1 MDSNNIKQE
10 ILSFLK
16 DFCMWGITTFLVFL
30 FVFQAICVSG
40 SSMDNTL
47 HDGNLLIGTRINRE
61 YHRGDIV
68 VAKTTSQGNTRYI
81 IKRVI
86 GVPGDHIVID
96 YLYGNVYINGE
107 IIDEPYIREK
117 MQYSGWG
124 EMELTFDISED
135 CLFLMGDNRNRSL
148 DSREIGEVP
157 IKDISSRIIW
167 SLVPFKNV
175 E

>member
-1 MDSNNIKQE
+1 MNISNNKKE
-10 ILSFLK
+10 ILSFIK
-16 DFCMWGITTFLVFL
+16 DFCMWGILVFL
-30 FVFQAICVSG
+30 IFAFILQPAIVYG
-40 SSMDNTL
+40 SSMENTL
-47 HDGNLLIGTRINRE
+47 HDGNLLIGTRINKE

-68 VAKTTSQGNTRYI
+68 VAKTHYLGNTKYI

-86 GVPGDHIVID
+86 GLPGDHIVID

-117 MQYSGWG
+117 MQYFGWG

-135 CLFLMGDNRNRSL
+135 CVFLMGDNRNVST

-157 IKDISSRIIW
+157 IEDISCRIVW
-167 SLVPFKNV
+167 SLVPFKSV
-175 E
+175 V